1 MNKFIRV
8 FAYILMVAG
17 GLIVI
22 GGIIGGILMLVLRG
36 SREVGHAFPMIRM
49 MGQGSALSS
58 GFGGFLGGLLVSGF
72 GMILYLLGDIAKPKT
87 NPEPQLPAKPV
98 RARAT
103 KTLKK

>member
-1 MNKFIRV
+1 MNKTIRV
-8 FAYILMVAG
+8 FAYIFMVIG

-36 SREVGHAFPMIRM
+36 PREVGHAIPMIRM

-72 GMILYLLGDIAKPKT
+72 GMILYLLGEIVKPK
-87 NPEPQLPAKPV
+87 NSPPPEIKV
-98 RARAT
+98 
-103 KTLKK
+103 KTTRVK